1 MTPAISPVIIE
12 APLLKKILA
21 GAPIATPPARVAFK
35 ICSILNLFL
44 SRADVAKVPMQLPV
58 RDKIVLVIIWDFIN
72 GVVEKSPKLNEGQNI
87 HRKAVPIKA
96 NRFEW

>member
-1 MTPAISPVIIE
+1 MTPAIRPVIID
-12 APLLKKILA
+12 APLLKKMLA

-44 SRADVAKVPMQLPV
+44 SKADVAKVPIQLPV
-58 RDKIVLVIIWDFIN
+58 RDRIVLVIICVFIN

-87 HRKAVPIKA
+87 HRNTVPMKAK
-96 NRFEW
+96 RFEW